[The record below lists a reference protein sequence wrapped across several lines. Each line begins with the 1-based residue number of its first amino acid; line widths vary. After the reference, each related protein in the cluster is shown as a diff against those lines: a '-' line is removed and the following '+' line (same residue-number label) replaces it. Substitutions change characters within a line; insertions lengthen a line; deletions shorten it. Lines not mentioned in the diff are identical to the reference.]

1 MWFDTA
7 GEPLP
12 NALAALLRLSGPER
26 IVYGS
31 DLPFA
36 PLPLVERSAERLLET
51 DRLDETTRQALARG
65 NALALVPR
73 LDGLVIH
80 G

>member
-1 MWFDTA
+1 MWFDIA

-12 NALAALLRLSGPER
+12 NALAALLRLAGPQR

-36 PLPLVERSAERLLET
+36 PLRLVERGQERLFET
-51 DRLDETTRQALARG
+51 DLLDDSSRRALMRG
-65 NALALVPR
+65 NASALLPR
-73 LDGLVIH
+73 LDGATVS
-80 G
+80 